1 MPSGMAEC
9 TTSEDFPGLRQRSAS
24 DSNIL
29 SSSGNG
35 VPSGTSRDDY
45 HSSSRKTGVGRF
57 FYRLIRPWRWR
68 RKKRSKKLEET
79 AVSELNKTFVFLCL
93 FLVSVKM

>member
-9 TTSEDFPGLRQRSAS
+9 TTNEDFPGLRQRSAS

-29 SSSGNG
+29 SSTGNG
-35 VPSGTSRDDY
+35 VSSDSTKDDIQAN
-45 HSSSRKTGVGRF
+45 SRKTGVGRF

-79 AVSELNKTFVFLCL
+79 AVSE
-93 FLVSVKM
+93 